1 MMWQLVRLS
10 QPHWFLWCNACRDGG
25 VMAKDVHAALVAIVA
40 DHMGKKESLAIAH
53 LSAMM
58 TQKRYI
64 RDIWS

>member
-1 MMWQLVRLS
+1 
-10 QPHWFLWCNACRDGG
+10 
-25 VMAKDVHAALVAIVA
+25 MAKDVHAALVAIC
-40 DHMGKKESLAIAH
+40 MEYTGKKESLAIAH